1 MPMTTVFQS
10 LAKAVGA
17 KANAAASETPKA
29 ADVINFEPISFP
41 PVLALTPI
49 ARGEPTASANANSC
63 RSFDRSPDLVHDL
76 ADLTLAHDERRGQ
89 FDRVAGRP
97 DHDPRIEERVV
108 ERATDTLARA
118 PLNGR
123 EIDCAGQAHAADV
136 DDIGQ
141 PLEPH
146 DGVIP
151 LGLERLGALEQAL
164 VAIEVERRQRRGAGE
179 RMPRI
184 G

>member
-17 KANAAASETPKA
+17 RANAAASETPKA
-29 ADVINFEPISFP
+29 ADFINFEPISFP

-63 RSFDRSPDLVHDL
+63 RRFDRSPDLVHDL
-76 ADLTLAHDERRGQ
+76 ADLVLADDERRGQ

-108 ERATDTLARA
+108 ERAPDTLAGAAGNRRQA
-118 PLNGR
+118 DR
-123 EIDCAGQAHAADV
+123 AGQAAAANA
-136 DDIGQ
+136 G
-141 PLEPH
+141 
-146 DGVIP
+146 GV
-151 LGLERLGALEQAL
+151 
-164 VAIEVERRQRRGAGE
+164 
-179 RMPRI
+179 
-184 G
+184 